1 MDSKDSAWLK
11 SKLLGWFLKI
21 LTVLGPLAEGAFI
34 LRLWTL
40 TTWEWWRGIPD
51 ETYSKSNL
59 VECEGEDQLLVT
71 IRLYYCSIILDQVK
85 VRSLVIIITM
95 IMMNVTYSE
104 TVLQSVLVTD
114 VETLTSTQVQQGV
127 ERHNWHVSCRL
138 PRLSGMF

>member
-1 MDSKDSAWLK
+1 MLDFRELCY
-11 SKLLGWFLKI
+11 I
-21 LTVLGPLAEGAFI
+21 
-34 LRLWTL
+34 
-40 TTWEWWRGIPD
+40 
-51 ETYSKSNL
+51 SNL

-85 VRSLVIIITM
+85 VRSLVIIIIM

-127 ERHNWHVSCRL
+127 ERHN
-138 PRLSGMF
+138 

>member
-1 MDSKDSAWLK
+1 MR
-11 SKLLGWFLKI
+11 
-21 LTVLGPLAEGAFI
+21 E
-34 LRLWTL
+34 
-40 TTWEWWRGIPD
+40 RGIQD

-71 IRLYYCSIILDQVK
+71 IRLYYGPIILDQVK
-85 VRSLVIIITM
+85 VRSLVIIIIMIMIMIM

-127 ERHNWHVSCRL
+127 ERHN
-138 PRLSGMF
+138 

>member
-1 MDSKDSAWLK
+1 MNFDN
-11 SKLLGWFLKI
+11 
-21 LTVLGPLAEGAFI
+21 
-34 LRLWTL
+34 LRMR
-40 TTWEWWRGIPD
+40 ERGIQA

-71 IRLYYCSIILDQVK
+71 IRLYYGPIILDQVK
-85 VRSLVIIITM
+85 VRSLVIIIIM

-127 ERHNWHVSCRL
+127 ERHN
-138 PRLSGMF
+138 

>member
-1 MDSKDSAWLK
+1 MNFDN
-11 SKLLGWFLKI
+11 
-21 LTVLGPLAEGAFI
+21 
-34 LRLWTL
+34 LRMR
-40 TTWEWWRGIPD
+40 ERGIQD

-71 IRLYYCSIILDQVK
+71 IRLYYSPIILDQVK
-85 VRSLVIIITM
+85 VRSLVIIIIM

-127 ERHNWHVSCRL
+127 ERHN
-138 PRLSGMF
+138 